1 MGGSDPKEAKKGWLN
16 NDGRRGRNPR
26 AAEDKETEDAVE
38 ACKGDMGAAR
48 DRWSATCRWR
58 EENRVEAILQDRGVW
73 KHFAH
78 IKAKYPHCFHGR
90 SLDGMPVYYEK
101 PAIVDLE
108 ALDELGVGLD
118 ELLRHN
124 IAIFEFMWRHVA
136 PSETVGFEHAQV
148 RVVLWILMQACT
160 ALMTVA

>member
-1 MGGSDPKEAKKGWLN
+1 
-16 NDGRRGRNPR
+16 
-26 AAEDKETEDAVE
+26 
-38 ACKGDMGAAR
+38 MGAAR